1 MILGEKPHKCDV
13 CQKRFSSTSNLKT
26 HLRLHNGQRP
36 YSCELCSQ
44 RFTQLVHLKLHKRLH
59 TNERPF
65 TCSQCGKTYI
75 SPSGLRTHWKNTT
88 CKPIAGEIAVL
99 EAYTEINGNNTSS
112 SESVSPNGGEEINL
126 SQIRNLDHNVIV
138 DEHCVTS
145 TTPVDIHT

>member
-1 MILGEKPHKCDV
+1 MRILGEKPHKCEV

-36 YSCELCSQ
+36 YSCDLCSQ

-88 CKPIAGEIAVL
+88 CKPLNYELCAL
-99 EAYTEINGNNTSS
+99 EAYTSMGNSS
-112 SESVSPNGGEEINL
+112 SSASASPDEGEQNSYERTCRL
-126 SQIRNLDHNVIV
+126 ST

-145 TTPVDIHT
+145 TTPLGVNTSSSN